1 MPAFRSY
8 ILLDIIFNFTYL
20 AYCIQYT
27 HVSRNLDN
35 LTYYRHKMKT
45 PSDSKLKFE
54 LGEIKPLRDKI
65 VSSIRDAIIEGRIKA
80 GERLMEPD
88 VARNLGVSRTPLRE
102 AFLQLESEGFV
113 KVTPR
118 RGAVVSELSVK
129 DAEETYVIKSALEGL
144 AARLAVNNMTEDMLQ
159 QLRSINNEME
169 KKAKQKDK
177 DYRAVLELNAKY
189 HHLMN
194 KASGNEKLC
203 HSISLLRKQTLRY
216 NYIYLTVLSHIDQS
230 IQEHKAIIDALEQR
244 DQKLVEKLVYVHGE
258 NAGKILCEYIQ
269 TIAHGDAKA

>member
-1 MPAFRSY
+1 
-8 ILLDIIFNFTYL
+8 
-20 AYCIQYT
+20 
-27 HVSRNLDN
+27 
-35 LTYYRHKMKT
+35 MKT
-45 PSDSKLKFE
+45 TSGSKLKFE

-65 VSSIRDAIIEGRIKA
+65 VSSIREAIIEGRIKA

-129 DAEETYVIKSALEGL
+129 DAEETYLIKSALEGL
-144 AARLAVNNMTEDMLQ
+144 AARLAVKNITEEMLQ

-177 DYRAVLELNAKY
+177 DYRAILELNAKY
-189 HHLMN
+189 HDLVN
-194 KASGNEKLC
+194 KTSGNEKLC

-216 NYIYLTVLSHIDQS
+216 NYIYLNVLSHIDQS

-244 DQKLVEKLVYVHGE
+244 DQKLVEKLVYNHGE

-269 TIAHGDAKA
+269 TISHADAKA

>member
-1 MPAFRSY
+1 
-8 ILLDIIFNFTYL
+8 
-20 AYCIQYT
+20 
-27 HVSRNLDN
+27 
-35 LTYYRHKMKT
+35 MKT
-45 PSDSKLKFE
+45 TSGSKLKFE

-129 DAEETYVIKSALEGL
+129 DAEETYLIKSALEGL
-144 AARLAVNNMTEDMLQ
+144 AARLAVKNITEEMLQ

-177 DYRAVLELNAKY
+177 DYRAILELNAKY
-189 HHLMN
+189 HDLVN
-194 KASGNEKLC
+194 KTSGNEKLC

-216 NYIYLTVLSHIDQS
+216 NYIYLNVLSHIDQS

-244 DQKLVEKLVYVHGE
+244 DQKLVEKLVYNHGE

-269 TIAHGDAKA
+269 TISHADAKA

>member
-1 MPAFRSY
+1 
-8 ILLDIIFNFTYL
+8 
-20 AYCIQYT
+20 
-27 HVSRNLDN
+27 
-35 LTYYRHKMKT
+35 MKNAGDT
-45 PSDSKLKFE
+45 NIKFD

-88 VARNLGVSRTPLRE
+88 VAKNLGVSRTPLRE

-118 RGAVVSELSVK
+118 RGAVVSELSEK

-144 AARLAVNNMTEDMLQ
+144 AARMAVNNITPETIQ
-159 QLRSINNEME
+159 QLRALNAEME
-169 KKAKQKDK
+169 KKASSKEKDH
-177 DYRAVLELNAKY
+177 RAILDLNAKY
-189 HHLMN
+189 HYLMN

-203 HSISLLRKQTLRY
+203 HMISILRKQTLRY

-230 IQEHKAIIDALEQR
+230 IEEHRAIIEALEKR
-244 DQKLVEKLVYVHGE
+244 DQKLVEKLVFAHGE
-258 NAGKILCEYIQ
+258 NAGKTLCGYIQ
-269 TIAHGDAKA
+269 TVFRTEGRD